1 MFKVFTDS
9 INTRSRLRTLGDEER
24 REKEDMRGRT
34 EVMFGLQEASLNLKL
49 TLKLTCLSF
58 RVL

>member
-9 INTRSRLRTLGDEER
+9 FNTLSRLRTLGDEER
-24 REKEDMRGRT
+24 CEKEDMRGRA